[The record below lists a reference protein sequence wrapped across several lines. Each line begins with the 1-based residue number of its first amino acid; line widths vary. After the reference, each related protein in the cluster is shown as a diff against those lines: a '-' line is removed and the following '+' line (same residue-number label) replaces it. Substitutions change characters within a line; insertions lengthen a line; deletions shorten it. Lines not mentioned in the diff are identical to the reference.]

1 MSVTDTEREYTAY
14 RTCPLCEA
22 TCGLELKMRGDQVV
36 KVRGDEN
43 DVFSKGFICP
53 KGASIGAL
61 HSDPDRLT
69 VPMVKD
75 GDGHREA
82 TWDEAFE
89 LAAEGLAPFL
99 SGDRNVIGTYFG
111 NPNAHNL
118 SALLYNSVLIKSI
131 GTKTR
136 FSASSLDQLPK
147 QVASGH
153 MYGSSLGVAIP
164 DIDRTDLMVIMGAN
178 PLASN
183 GSMMTAPDFR
193 GRIRAIRARG
203 GRVVVI
209 DPART
214 RTAKEADLHLPI
226 RPGTDVFLLFA
237 LLNVLLNEG
246 FVSKGL
252 EKMGEKAS
260 LLNGVDEIC
269 AEAEHFAPETVAPKC
284 GITAE
289 EIRTLARDLGNADR
303 ASVYG
308 RIGTCTQEFGTTAS
322 WLIDVLNIVT
332 GNLDREGGVMF
343 PDPAAGG
350 LAGEPGKGRG
360 IPTGRWGT
368 RVRGLE
374 ESLGEL
380 PTAALAEEIDTPG
393 EGQIRVMI
401 TSGGN
406 PILSA
411 PNGDRL
417 EKAFA
422 GLDFMIS
429 IDPYLNETTRHANVI
444 FPSPSPL
451 AKSHYDL
458 AFYQLSIRNIAN
470 FSPAVV
476 DLPEGFL
483 DEWETLLKLAMIF
496 AGQPADSDIT
506 GLDDFVAME
515 VAKSELAR
523 HNSAAAGMTPEEVVS
538 QVSDRRGPERLLD
551 ILLRCGPHGDGF
563 GLKPGGLSVDRLITE
578 EHGVDLGALA
588 PRLPGFLRTPSGM
601 VEVAPPQFMAD
612 VPRVIAAL
620 NRIDDGFVLVGRRH
634 LRSNNSWMHNI
645 EPLVKGPARCTLQ
658 INPIDAGALGIEAGG
673 NIKVTSK
680 AGDLTA
686 PVEITDDILPGVV
699 SLPHGWGHGLSGTRS
714 DVANSHAGV
723 NSNILTDEGVVDQVS
738 GNAVLNGI
746 PVELAPA

>member
-1 MSVTDTEREYTAY
+1 MAVTEGPERTVF

-22 TCGLELKMRGDQVV
+22 TCGLAITMRGDEVV
-36 KVRGDEN
+36 KVRGDED

-53 KGASIGAL
+53 KGASIGVL

-69 VPMVKD
+69 QPMIKEN
-75 GDGHREA
+75 GEHRPA
-82 TWDEAFE
+82 TWDEAF
-89 LAAEGLAPFL
+89 AKVAEGVAPYLA
-99 SGDRNVIGTYFG
+99 GNRDVIGSYFG

-118 SALLYNSVLIKSI
+118 SALLYNSVLIKAV

-183 GSMMTAPDFR
+183 GSMMTSPDFR
-193 GRIRAIRARG
+193 GRIRAIRDRG

-209 DPART
+209 DPAKT
-214 RTAKEADLHLPI
+214 RTAKEADLHLPV
-226 RPGTDVFLLFA
+226 RPGTDIFLLFA
-237 LLNVLLNEG
+237 ILNVLVNEG
-246 FVSKGL
+246 FVTKGI
-252 EKMGEKAS
+252 EKLGAKAE
-260 LLNGVDEIC
+260 LLNGLDEVC

-284 GITAE
+284 GVTAE

-303 ASVYG
+303 ACVYG
-308 RIGTCTQEFGTTAS
+308 RIGTCTQEFGTAAQ

-350 LAGEPGKGRG
+350 IGGEPGRGRG
-360 IPTGRWGT
+360 IATGRWST

-374 ESLGEL
+374 ESMGEL

-393 EGQIRVMI
+393 EGQIKVML

-411 PNGDRL
+411 PNADRL
-417 EKAFA
+417 AKAFES
-422 GLDFMIS
+422 LDFMIS
-429 IDPYLNETTRHANVI
+429 IDPYLNETTRYADVI

-470 FSPAVV
+470 YSPALV
-476 DLPEGFL
+476 DLPEGML
-483 DEWETLLKLAMIF
+483 DEWETMLKLAMIF
-496 AGQPADSDIT
+496 AGQPADSEIS
-506 GLDDFVAME
+506 GLDDFVALE
-515 VAKSELAR
+515 VAKRELAR
-523 HNSAAAGMTPEEVVS
+523 HNSAAAGMTPEEVVAE
-538 QVSDRRGPERLLD
+538 VSDRRGPERLLD

-563 GLKPGGLSVDRLITE
+563 GKNPDGLSLDRLIVE
-578 EHGVDLGALA
+578 EHGVDLGALK
-588 PRLPGFLRTPSGM
+588 PRLPEFLKTPSGM

-612 VPRVIAAL
+612 VPRILAAL
-620 NRIDDGFVLVGRRH
+620 ERIDNGFVLIGRRH
-634 LRSNNSWMHNI
+634 LRSNNSWMHNVL
-645 EPLVKGPARCTLQ
+645 PLVKGPDRCTLQ
-658 INPIDAGALGIEAGG
+658 INPVDAGALGIEEGG
-673 NIKVTSK
+673 QIKVTSK
-680 AGDLTA
+680 AGALVA
-686 PVEITDDILPGVV
+686 PVEVTEDILPGVV
-699 SLPHGWGHGLSGTRS
+699 SLPHGWGHGLDGTTTE
-714 DVANSHAGV
+714 VANAHAGI
-723 NSNILTDEGVVDQVS
+723 NSNILTDESEVDAVS

-746 PVELAPA
+746 PVELAAA

>member
-1 MSVTDTEREYTAY
+1 LAIT
-14 RTCPLCEA
+14 
-22 TCGLELKMRGDQVV
+22 MRGDEVV
-36 KVRGDEN
+36 KVRGDED

-69 VPMVKD
+69 QPMIKEN
-75 GDGHREA
+75 GTHRPA
-82 TWDEAFE
+82 TWDEAF
-89 LAAEGLAPFL
+89 ARVAEGVAPYLA
-99 SGDRNVIGTYFG
+99 GDRDVIGSYFG

-118 SALLYNSVLIKSI
+118 SALLYNSVLIKAV

-183 GSMMTAPDFR
+183 GSMMTSPDYR

-226 RPGTDVFLLFA
+226 RPGTDIFLLFA
-237 LLNVLLNEG
+237 ILNVLVNEG
-246 FVSKGL
+246 FVEKGL
-252 EKMGEKAS
+252 VKMGDKAS
-260 LLNGVDEIC
+260 LLNGVDRVC

-289 EIRTLARDLGNADR
+289 EIRTLARDLGNADS

-308 RIGTCTQEFGTTAS
+308 RIGTCTQEFGTAAQ

-350 LAGEPGKGRG
+350 IAGEPGRGRG
-360 IPTGRWGT
+360 IATGRWGT

-393 EGQIRVMI
+393 EGQIKVMI

-411 PNGDRL
+411 PNAERL

-429 IDPYLNETTRHANVI
+429 IDPYLNETTRHADVI

-470 FSPAVV
+470 YSPALV
-476 DLPEGFL
+476 DLPDGML
-483 DEWETLLKLAMIF
+483 DEWETMLKVAMIF
-496 AGQPADSDIT
+496 AGQPADSDIS
-506 GLDDFVAME
+506 GLDDFVALE
-515 VAKSELAR
+515 VAKRELAR
-523 HNSAAAGMTPEEVVS
+523 HNSAAAGMTPEEVVAE
-538 QVSDRRGPERLLD
+538 VAHRRGPERLLD

-563 GLKPGGLSVDRLITE
+563 GKNPDGLSLDRLIVE
-578 EHGVDLGALA
+578 EHGVDLGALE
-588 PRLPGFLRTPSGM
+588 PRLPDFLKTPSGM
-601 VEVAPPQFMAD
+601 VEVAPDQFMAD
-612 VPRVIAAL
+612 VPRVLAAL
-620 NRIDDGFVLVGRRH
+620 ERIDDGFVLVGRRH

-645 EPLVKGPARCTLQ
+645 EALVKGPARCTLQ
-658 INPIDAGALGIEAGG
+658 INPIDAGALGIEEGG
-673 NIKVTSK
+673 SIKVTSK
-680 AGDLTA
+680 AGELVA
-686 PVEITDDILPGVV
+686 PVELTEDILPGVV
-699 SLPHGWGHGLSGTRS
+699 SLPHGWGHGLTGTQS
-714 DVANSHAGV
+714 KVANAYAGV
-723 NSNILTDEGVVDQVS
+723 NSNILTDEGEVDAVS

-746 PVELAPA
+746 PVELAAA

>member
-1 MSVTDTEREYTAY
+1 MGVTEGADRTVF

-22 TCGLELKMRGDQVV
+22 TCGLAITMRGDDVV
-36 KVRGDEN
+36 KVRGDED

-69 VPMVKD
+69 QPMIKEN
-75 GDGHREA
+75 GSHRAA
-82 TWDEAFE
+82 TWEEAFE
-89 LAAEGLAPFL
+89 KVAEGVAPYLA
-99 SGDRNVIGTYFG
+99 GNRDVIGSYFG

-118 SALLYNSVLIKSI
+118 SALLYNSVLIKAV

-147 QVASGH
+147 QVASGY

-164 DIDRTDLMVIMGAN
+164 DIDHTDLMVIMGAN

-183 GSMMTAPDFR
+183 GSMMTSPDFR

-226 RPGTDVFLLFA
+226 RPGTDIFLLFA
-237 LLNVLLNEG
+237 ILNVLVNEG
-246 FVSKGL
+246 FVAKGL
-252 EKMGEKAS
+252 EKMGPNSE
-260 LLNGVDEIC
+260 LLNGVEQVC
-269 AEAEHFAPETVAPKC
+269 SEAEHFAPETVAPKC

-289 EIRTLARDLGNADR
+289 EIRTLARDLGNADK
-303 ASVYG
+303 ACVYG
-308 RIGTCTQEFGTTAS
+308 RIGTCTQEFGTAAQ
-322 WLIDVLNIVT
+322 WLIDVLNTLT

-350 LAGEPGKGRG
+350 IGGEPGRGRG
-360 IPTGRWGT
+360 IATGRWGT
-368 RVRGLE
+368 RVRGLK

-411 PNGDRL
+411 PNADRL

-422 GLDFMIS
+422 GLDFMVS
-429 IDPYLNETTRHANVI
+429 IDPYLNETTRHADVI
-444 FPSPSPL
+444 FPPPSPL
-451 AKSHYDL
+451 ARSHYDL

-470 FSPAVV
+470 YSPALV
-476 DLPEGFL
+476 DIPEGML
-483 DEWETLLKLAMIF
+483 DEWETMLKLAMIF
-496 AGQPADSDIT
+496 AGQPADSDIS
-506 GLDDFVAME
+506 GLDDFVALE
-515 VAKSELAR
+515 LSKRELAR
-523 HNSAAAGMTPEEVVS
+523 HNSAAAGMTPEEVVAE
-538 QVSDRRGPERLLD
+538 VAPRRGPDRLLD

-563 GLKPGGLSVDRLITE
+563 GRNPDGLSIDRLIVE
-578 EHGVDLGALA
+578 EHGVDLGALK
-588 PRLPGFLRTPSGM
+588 PRLPEFLRTPSGM
-601 VEVAPPQFMAD
+601 VELAPDQFMAD
-612 VPRVIAAL
+612 VPRILAAL
-620 NRIDDGFVLVGRRH
+620 ERIDNGFVLIGRRH

-645 EPLVKGPARCTLQ
+645 EPLVKGPERCTLQ
-658 INPIDAGALGIEAGG
+658 INPLDADSLGIIAGG
-673 NIKVTSK
+673 TIKVTSK
-680 AGDLTA
+680 AGNLTA
-686 PVEITDDILPGVV
+686 PVEITEDILPGVV
-699 SLPHGWGHGLSGTRS
+699 SLPHGWGHGLSGTQS
-714 DVANSHAGV
+714 DVANTHAGV
-723 NSNILTDEGVVDQVS
+723 NSNILTDEDEVDAVS

-746 PVELAPA
+746 PVELAVA

>member
-1 MSVTDTEREYTAY
+1 MAVSEPAERTVF

-22 TCGLELKMRGDQVV
+22 TCGLAITMRGDEVV
-36 KVRGDEN
+36 KVRGDED

-69 VPMVKD
+69 QPMVKEN
-75 GDGHREA
+75 GVHRPA
-82 TWDEAFE
+82 TWDEAFAKV
-89 LAAEGLAPFL
+89 AAGVAPYL
-99 SGDRNVIGTYFG
+99 GGNRDVIGSYFG

-118 SALLYNSVLIKSI
+118 SALLYNSVLIKAV

-183 GSMMTAPDFR
+183 GSMMTSPDFR
-193 GRIRAIRARG
+193 GRIRAIRERG

-226 RPGTDVFLLFA
+226 RPGTDIFLLFA
-237 LLNVLLNEG
+237 ILNVLVAEG
-246 FVSKGL
+246 YVPKGL
-252 EKMGEKAS
+252 EKLGDTAG
-260 LLNGVDEIC
+260 LLNGVEAVC

-284 GITAE
+284 GVTAE
-289 EIRTLARDLGNADR
+289 EIRTLARDLGNADK
-303 ASVYG
+303 ACVYG
-308 RIGTCTQEFGTTAS
+308 RIGTCTQEFGTAAQ
-322 WLIDVLNIVT
+322 WLIDVLNILT

-350 LAGEPGKGRG
+350 IGGEPGRGRG
-360 IPTGRWGT
+360 IATGRWST

-374 ESLGEL
+374 ESMGEL

-393 EGQIRVMI
+393 DGQIRVML

-411 PNGDRL
+411 PNAERL

-422 GLDFMIS
+422 GLDFMVS
-429 IDPYLNETTRHANVI
+429 IDPYLNETTRYADVI

-470 FSPAVV
+470 YSAAIV
-476 DLPEGFL
+476 DPPEGML
-483 DEWETLLKLAMIF
+483 EEWETMLKLAMIF
-496 AGQPADSDIT
+496 AGQPADADIS
-506 GLDDFVAME
+506 GLDDFVAHE
-515 VAKSELAR
+515 VAKRELAR
-523 HNSAAAGMTPEEVVS
+523 HNSAASGMTPEEVVAE
-538 QVSDRRGPERLLD
+538 VAHRRGPERLLD

-563 GLKPGGLSVDRLITE
+563 GKHPDGLSLDRLIVE
-578 EHGVDLGALA
+578 EHGVDMGALK
-588 PRLPGFLRTPSGM
+588 PRLPEFLKTPSGM
-601 VEVAPPQFMAD
+601 VEVAPAQFMAD
-612 VPRVIAAL
+612 VPRILAAL
-620 NRIDDGFVLVGRRH
+620 ERIDNGFVLIGRRH
-634 LRSNNSWMHNI
+634 LRSNNSWMHNVQ
-645 EPLVKGPARCTLQ
+645 PLVKGPDRCTLQ
-658 INPIDAGALGIEAGG
+658 INPLDASTIGVEAGG
-673 NIKVTSK
+673 NIKVRSK
-680 AGDLTA
+680 AGELIA
-686 PVEITDDILPGVV
+686 PVELTEDILPGVV
-699 SLPHGWGHGLSGTRS
+699 SLPHGWGHGLDGTTTE
-714 DVANSHAGV
+714 VANAHAGV
-723 NSNILTDEGVVDQVS
+723 NSNILTDEAEVDAVS

-746 PVELAPA
+746 PVELAAA